1 MECGDRRV
9 DVDNLKEEALVALS
23 DAALRLACVA
33 KAQST
38 RRRHIASRRAQIE
51 DWEARHAQAIAGVET
66 VHHALAALRKRIDQD
81 GMEGEDAATALNLV
95 EHWLSVDV
103 RYQAKH
109 KELKH
114 AVSDADFESVRALN
128 DTLESLAAERSQ
140 AGAAV
145 DGALAKPRPDV
156 STPDEPEADGAKSS
170 EPGDDRNSGQCRRTQ
185 AVDRPKRSQHVGPKR
200 NRYGINYGGRPS
212 NCRRGQG

>member
-1 MECGDRRV
+1 MSGSGEERGRGRDAGKVGSREVQETEEESPPEKEETAAEADRIRRIAESL

-114 AVSDADFESVRALN
+114 AVSDADFESVRAST
-128 DTLESLAAERSQ
+128 TLSNRLLRS
-140 AGAAV
+140 
-145 DGALAKPRPDV
+145 
-156 STPDEPEADGAKSS
+156 GAKQVQ
-170 EPGDDRNSGQCRRTQ
+170 P
-185 AVDRPKRSQHVGPKR
+185 
-200 NRYGINYGGRPS
+200 
-212 NCRRGQG
+212 